1 MAIKL
6 NVGTSKKIG
15 TNDYGSLGAH
25 CGIEVELDQL
35 ALEQPNAFHDRMSS
49 LFETCRA
56 AVDHELQQKGSA
68 EIVAHN
74 STPSSANRII
84 DSGGNNGNG
93 TRRTARGASEKQLKF
108 IRTLA
113 SVVQGLDN
121 NQLES
126 LSERMYN
133 SSVDH
138 LTSIDA
144 SALID
149 TLQGI
154 KQGRLQLDRLLG
166 NGGTG
171 DEF

>member
-35 ALEQPNAFHDRMSS
+35 ALEQPNAFHDRLSS
-49 LFETCRA
+49 LFETCRT

-68 EIVAHN
+68 EIIAHN

-93 TRRTARGASEKQLKF
+93 ACRGASEKQLRF
-108 IRTLA
+108 VLTLA
-113 SVVQGLDN
+113 SGIQGLDN
-121 NQLES
+121 NLLES

-144 SALID
+144 SSLID

>member
-6 NVGTSKKIG
+6 SVGTSKKIG
-15 TNDYGSLGAH
+15 TDDYGSLGAH

-35 ALEQPNAFHDRMSS
+35 ALEQPSVFHDRLSS
-49 LFETCRA
+49 LFETCRTS
-56 AVDHELQQKGSA
+56 VDQELQQKAPA
-68 EIVAHN
+68 EMVSHS

-93 TRRTARGASEKQLKF
+93 ARRTARSASEKQLRF
-108 IRTLA
+108 IGTLA
-113 SVVQGLDN
+113 AGIKGLDN
-121 NQLES
+121 NLLES

>member
-1 MAIKL
+1 
-6 NVGTSKKIG
+6 
-15 TNDYGSLGAH
+15 
-25 CGIEVELDQL
+25 
-35 ALEQPNAFHDRMSS
+35 
-49 LFETCRA
+49 
-56 AVDHELQQKGSA
+56 
-68 EIVAHN
+68 
-74 STPSSANRII
+74 I

-171 DEF
+171 NEF